1 MLGNAHAAHGT
12 WSMRSLTDI
21 LSCAVLSA
29 DPREFSHVM
38 QVVASVD
45 AATSFGP
52 QSKPIGGHIMAH
64 ASTTRLRLKRTRG
77 ETRNCKIECSPSLPE
92 RDANFDIAL
101 EGVTDSKA

>member
-1 MLGNAHAAHGT
+1 MYVF
-12 WSMRSLTDI
+12 
-21 LSCAVLSA
+21 VLELNSVC
-29 DPREFSHVM
+29 FLV

-92 RDANFDIAL
+92 RDANFDIAP
-101 EGVTDSKA
+101 EGVTDVKA